1 MERACEGCMSVP
13 TGSVL
18 KLRSATK
25 AFRTA
30 GTQVRALDSISLDIG
45 PGEFV
50 SIMGRSGSG
59 KSTLLNVIGCLDELT
74 DGQYLVHGTEV
85 RDLSMRQ
92 ITSLRNRSFG
102 FVFQA
107 YHLVSTA
114 TAIENVELPMKYAG
128 IRQRERRKRATELL
142 ERFGI
147 TECATRLP
155 TEMSGG
161 QQQRVAIARAIANRP
176 ATILADEPTGNL
188 DSASGEQV
196 MNILIDLNR
205 SGTTLII
212 VTHDDEVAS
221 KAQRLIR
228 LQDGKVESDLGVR

>member
-1 MERACEGCMSVP
+1 MIAAAGAA
-13 TGSVL
+13 L
-18 KLRSATK
+18 KLRAATK

-30 GTQVRALDSISLDIG
+30 GTQVRALDSVSLDIA

-59 KSTLLNVIGCLDELT
+59 KSTLLNVLGCLDELS

-85 RDLSMRQ
+85 RNLSWKQ
-92 ITSLRNRSFG
+92 LTSLRNRSFG

-128 IRQRERRKRATELL
+128 VRRRERRKRAVELL

-147 TECATRLP
+147 AECADRLP

-176 ATILADEPTGNL
+176 STILADEPTGNL

-196 MNILIDLNR
+196 MGILTDLNR
-205 SGTTLII
+205 AGTTLII
-212 VTHDDEVAS
+212 ISHDHEVAA

-228 LQDGKVESDLGVR
+228 LQDGRVEQDTRA

>member
-1 MERACEGCMSVP
+1 MSAAA
-13 TGSVL
+13 GAAL
-18 KLRSATK
+18 KLRAATK

-30 GTQVRALDSISLDIG
+30 GTQVHALDSVSLDIS

-59 KSTLLNVIGCLDELT
+59 KSTLLNVLGCLDELS

-85 RDLSMRQ
+85 RNLSRKQ
-92 ITSLRNRSFG
+92 LTSLRNRSFG

-114 TAIENVELPMKYAG
+114 TAVENVELPMKYAG
-128 IRQRERRKRATELL
+128 VRRRERRKRAAELL

-147 TECATRLP
+147 AECADRLS

-196 MNILIDLNR
+196 MGILTDLNR
-205 SGTTLII
+205 AGTTLII
-212 VTHDDEVAS
+212 VTHDDEVAAR
-221 KAQRLIR
+221 AQRLIR
-228 LQDGKVESDLGVR
+228 LQDGRVASDIGS

>member
-1 MERACEGCMSVP
+1 TIGATRVFGDEGRCNIP
-13 TGSVL
+13 THARDIAMVFQSYAIWPHMTVGQNVAFPLDVAGTSGDESRRRVAEVL
-18 KLRSATK
+18 DMVGLREYADRSAT
-25 AFRTA
+25 
-30 GTQVRALDSISLDIG
+30 QL
-45 PGEFV
+45 
-50 SIMGRSGSG
+50 
-59 KSTLLNVIGCLDELT
+59 
-74 DGQYLVHGTEV
+74 
-85 RDLSMRQ
+85 
-92 ITSLRNRSFG
+92 
-102 FVFQA
+102 
-107 YHLVSTA
+107 
-114 TAIENVELPMKYAG
+114 
-128 IRQRERRKRATELL
+128 
-142 ERFGI
+142 
-147 TECATRLP
+147 
-155 TEMSGG
+155 SGG

>member
-1 MERACEGCMSVP
+1 MSVP

-161 QQQRVAIARAIANRP
+161 
-176 ATILADEPTGNL
+176 
-188 DSASGEQV
+188 
-196 MNILIDLNR
+196 
-205 SGTTLII
+205 
-212 VTHDDEVAS
+212 
-221 KAQRLIR
+221 
-228 LQDGKVESDLGVR
+228 